1 MNRYHRPIK
10 WIALLLAAVLLLS
23 LAPTSFAAKKEEATA
38 YGLDGS
44 FFCWLYATDTIP
56 EGVEVVEAHDSIH
69 LYQSSYTD
77 ESKKK
82 PEEYVFDVEVSFV
95 SGDEWLKDAV
105 QFRKTA
111 DGQNMSVYIDNN
123 VIRQPG
129 QAVLHFVCEGEN
141 LRSEFNRTIRVLDYN
156 DYVPFTANQEK
167 AEYTFYPGDVVEPAR
182 IAGKA
187 LTDNVMAIAAGI
199 TDRQDFDYSPFSM
212 LAYRHSSPMLNID
225 RPEFNYYFEY
235 KYEESEYGYNGW
247 YEAANPGSCTVE
259 AVGEFNNV
267 RVTVPVTL
275 NVLGYMLQGPD
286 MVRPGETAEYTLEQ
300 KDDKAR
306 TFTYTLEG
314 EGATFENGKLSAG
327 TEACTVTLIAT
338 PDTGEPAAKK
348 VISISDGVLG
358 VYQTT
363 ETTFYGFTF
372 NRITDDAAGF
382 MYGQIRGGY
391 GAQLYFPG
399 TEDVRLFVNYVVYQ
413 SSSFL
418 ENPEDA
424 MVFYDGELESEFAGT
439 NILEKGDLEYEGHP
453 VRYYITSVQMD
464 DGTMANVGYLFY
476 ARENL
481 HLMISVRTY
490 VNEPGKDPETVTVS
504 DLKLAATGLSFDNS
518 ALDVVQADGTITIN
532 CKEGAQAVTAGKK
545 LNFSAVFSKPE
556 ITYNTDLNAISW
568 SVVDAETGEP
578 SADVTI
584 TDKGVLTAGKNIS
597 SILKVKVV
605 AVSDMFHSR
614 SEYDLT
620 VMPVIKKVIL
630 EPAEIFLYEGSDAE
644 VTVTAKLDPD
654 ITPIGLTWTT
664 KKEGVVEAKVNED
677 GTAVFKAVAAGKI
690 QYTVKE
696 PGGKTATLKVNVV
709 PPVTALTLSYK
720 GKASPGKTVTITPI
734 FEPKKPGNSAVE
746 WSVNVGE
753 DVATISNKGALK
765 ISKDA
770 APGTVI
776 TVTCKAL
783 GAPEPVVMTIDV
795 PVE

>member
-10 WIALLLAAVLLLS
+10 WIALLLTAVLMLS
-23 LAPTSFAAKKEEATA
+23 VAPTSFAAKKGQGTV
-38 YGLDGS
+38 YGLDGTI
-44 FFCWLYATDTIP
+44 FCWLYATDTIP
-56 EGVEVVEAHDSIH
+56 EGVEVIEASDSINM
-69 LYQSSYTD
+69 YQGSRMGN
-77 ESKKK
+77 E
-82 PEEYVFDVEVSFV
+82 PEYEPEKVFDIQISFV
-95 SGDEWLKDAV
+95 SGDERLKDAV
-105 QFRKTA
+105 IIDKSA
-111 DGQNMSVYIDNN
+111 DGQSMSVRIDNN

-129 QAVLHFVCEGEN
+129 EAVLHFVCEGEN
-141 LRSEFNRTIRVLDYN
+141 LRAEFDRTVRVLDYN
-156 DYVPFTANQEK
+156 EYVPFTEVSENLEFT
-167 AEYTFYPGDVVEPAR
+167 YYPGDIVDKRAIRQAAAVDHVTEIASRLPQADHDKEVFYMMGYRYSGPTLQALPAS
-182 IAGKA
+182 
-187 LTDNVMAIAAGI
+187 L
-199 TDRQDFDYSPFSM
+199 FDYT
-212 LAYRHSSPMLNID
+212 YN
-225 RPEFNYYFEY
+225 EQT
-235 KYEESEYGYNGW
+235 YEEQII
-247 YEAANPGSCTVE
+247 ARNPGSGQATVLC
-259 AVGEFNNV
+259 EFNNV
-267 RVTVPVTL
+267 CFRVPVTI
-275 NVLGYMLQGPD
+275 NVLGYSLNGPD
-286 MVRPGETAEYTLEQ
+286 VVKPGETAEYTVNQL
-300 KDDKAR
+300 DGKAR
-306 TFTYTLEG
+306 TFEYTLEG
-314 EGATFENGKLSAG
+314 EGATFEDGKLTAG
-327 TEACTVTLIAT
+327 SESCSVTLIAT

-348 VISISDGVLG
+348 QIMIADGVLG

-363 ETTFYGFTF
+363 QTSLWGYVF

-382 MYGQIRGGY
+382 RYGKLQNRYGY
-391 GAQLYFPG
+391 GASYYDPETG
-399 TEDVRLFVNYVVYQ
+399 NIRLNITYIIYT
-413 SSSFL
+413 SGSFR

-424 MVFYDGELESEFAGT
+424 LAYYNSEKFQSIYSEGT
-439 NILEKGDLEYEGHP
+439 ISAQGDLEFDGHP
-453 VRYYITSVQMD
+453 ARYILMTYPMS
-464 DGTMANVGYLFY
+464 DGTTASVGVLAY
-476 ARENL
+476 ARNDDYL
-481 HLMISVRTY
+481 LFTVQSY
-490 VNEPGKDPETVTVS
+490 VDNPGETPAPVTLS
-504 DLKLAATGLSFDNS
+504 DLNIVSAGLTYDDS
-518 ALDVVQADGTITIN
+518 ALEITQADGTITIN

-605 AVSDMFHSR
+605 AFSDMFHSR

>member
-1 MNRYHRPIK
+1 MR
-10 WIALLLAAVLLLS
+10 WVALLLTAVLLLS
-23 LAPTSFAAKKEEATA
+23 IAPMSFAAKKGQGSV
-38 YGLDGS
+38 YGLEGRL
-44 FFCWLYATDTIP
+44 FTWLYATDTIP
-56 EGVEVVEAHDSIH
+56 EGVGLIEASDSINM
-69 LYQSSYTD
+69 YQGSRMGNEPEYED
-77 ESKKK
+77 EH
-82 PEEYVFDVEVSFV
+82 VFDIQISFV
-95 SGDEWLKDAV
+95 SGDERLKDAV
-105 QFRKTA
+105 IIDKNEESQSMTVR
-111 DGQNMSVYIDNN
+111 IDNN

-129 QAVLHFVCEGEN
+129 EAILHFVCEGEN
-141 LRSEFNRTIRVLDYN
+141 LRAEFDRTIRVVDYSE
-156 DYVPFTANQEK
+156 YPAFTAVQEK
-167 AEYTFYPGDVVEPAR
+167 AEYTFYPGDKLEPAKVAGMALTENIHS
-182 IAGKA
+182 IAGT
-187 LTDNVMAIAAGI
+187 LPQNDCDYYPFYSLGYW
-199 TDRQDFDYSPFSM
+199 DFNPSLSYDDQAFSGM
-212 LAYRHSSPMLNID
+212 FD
-225 RPEFNYYFEY
+225 V
-235 KYEESEYGYNGW
+235 KYEQSEYNYKEW
-247 YEAANPGSCTVE
+247 YEAARSGSCTVS
-259 AVGEFNNV
+259 AIGTFNNV
-267 RVTVPVTL
+267 MVAVPVTL
-275 NVLGYMLQGPD
+275 NVLGYSLNGPE
-286 MVRPGETAEYTLEQ
+286 MIKPGETAEYTINQ
-300 KDDKAR
+300 ADNTAR
-306 TFTYTLEG
+306 TFTYTVEG
-314 EGATFENGKLSAG
+314 EGATFADGKLTAG
-327 TEACTVTLIAT
+327 SEAGTVTLIAT

-348 VISISDGVLG
+348 QIMIADGVLG

-363 ETTFYGFTF
+363 QTSLWGYVF

-382 MYGQIRGGY
+382 RYGKLQNRYGY
-391 GAQLYFPG
+391 GASYYDPETG
-399 TEDVRLFVNYVVYQ
+399 NIRLNITYIIYT
-413 SSSFL
+413 SGSFR

-424 MVFYDGELESEFAGT
+424 LAYYNSEKFQSIYSEGT
-439 NILEKGDLEYEGHP
+439 ISAQGDLEFDGHP
-453 VRYYITSVQMD
+453 ARYMLMTYPMS
-464 DGTMANVGYLFY
+464 DGTTASVGVLAY
-476 ARENL
+476 ARNDDYL
-481 HLMISVRTY
+481 LFTVQSY
-490 VNEPGKDPETVTVS
+490 VDNPGETPAPVTLS
-504 DLKLAATGLSFDNS
+504 DLNIVSAGLTYDDS
-518 ALDVVQADGTITIN
+518 ALEITQADGTITIN

>member
-10 WIALLLAAVLLLS
+10 WIALLLTAVLMLS
-23 LAPTSFAAKKEEATA
+23 VAPTSFAAKKGQGTV
-38 YGLDGS
+38 YGLDGTI
-44 FFCWLYATDTIP
+44 FCWLYATDTIP
-56 EGVEVVEAHDSIH
+56 EGVTIKDAVTDIH
-69 LYQSSYTD
+69 MYQGSRMGNEPEY
-77 ESKKK
+77 
-82 PEEYVFDVEVSFV
+82 PEEKIFDVQISFV
-95 SGDEWLKDAV
+95 SGDESLKDAV
-105 QFRKTA
+105 IIEKDE
-111 DGQNMSVYIDNN
+111 DGQSMSVRIDNDK
-123 VIRQPG
+123 IRQPG
-129 QAVLHFVCEGEN
+129 EAVLHFVCEGEN
-141 LRSEFNRTIRVLDYN
+141 LRAEFDRTIRVLDYN
-156 DYVPFTANQEK
+156 EYVPFTEVSENLEFT
-167 AEYTFYPGDVVEPAR
+167 YYPGDIVDKRAIRQAAAVDHVTE
-182 IAGKA
+182 IASRLPQADHDKEVFYMMGYRYSGPT
-187 LTDNVMAIAAGI
+187 L
-199 TDRQDFDYSPFSM
+199 QDLPSSLFDYT
-212 LAYRHSSPMLNID
+212 YN
-225 RPEFNYYFEY
+225 EQT
-235 KYEESEYGYNGW
+235 YEEQII
-247 YEAANPGSCTVE
+247 ARNPGSGQATVLC
-259 AVGEFNNV
+259 EFNNV
-267 RVTVPVTL
+267 CFRVPVTI
-275 NVLGYMLQGPD
+275 NVLGYSLNGPD
-286 MVRPGETAEYTLEQ
+286 VVKPGETAEYTVNQL
-300 KDDKAR
+300 DGKAR
-306 TFTYTLEG
+306 TFEYTLEG
-314 EGATFENGKLSAG
+314 EGATFADGKLTAG
-327 TEACTVTLIAT
+327 SESCSVTLIAT

-348 VISISDGVLG
+348 QIMIADGVLG

-363 ETTFYGFTF
+363 QTSLWGYVF

-382 MYGQIRGGY
+382 RYGELQNRYGY
-391 GAQLYFPG
+391 GASYYDPETG
-399 TEDVRLFVNYVVYQ
+399 NIRLNITYIIYT
-413 SSSFL
+413 SGSFR

-424 MVFYDGELESEFAGT
+424 LAYYNSEKFQSIYSEGT
-439 NILEKGDLEYEGHP
+439 ISAQGDLEFDGHP
-453 VRYYITSVQMD
+453 ARYILMTYPMS
-464 DGTMANVGYLFY
+464 DGTTASVGVLAY
-476 ARENL
+476 ARNDDYL
-481 HLMISVRTY
+481 LFTVQSY
-490 VNEPGKDPETVTVS
+490 VDNPGETPAPVTLS
-504 DLKLAATGLSFDNS
+504 DLNIVSAGLTYDDS
-518 ALDVVQADGTITIN
+518 ALEITQADGTITIN

>member
-10 WIALLLAAVLLLS
+10 WIALLLTAVLMLS
-23 LAPTSFAAKKEEATA
+23 VAPTSFAAKKEEATA

-95 SGDEWLKDAV
+95 SGDERLKDAV
-105 QFRKTA
+105 IIDKSA
-111 DGQNMSVYIDNN
+111 DGQSMSVRIDNN

-129 QAVLHFVCEGEN
+129 EAVLHFVCEGEN
-141 LRSEFNRTIRVLDYN
+141 LRAEFDRTVRVLDYN
-156 DYVPFTANQEK
+156 EYVPFTEVSENLEFT
-167 AEYTFYPGDVVEPAR
+167 YYPGDIVDERAIRQAAAVDHVTEIASRLPQADHDKEVFRMMGYRYSGPTLQDLPAS
-182 IAGKA
+182 
-187 LTDNVMAIAAGI
+187 L
-199 TDRQDFDYSPFSM
+199 FDYT
-212 LAYRHSSPMLNID
+212 YN
-225 RPEFNYYFEY
+225 EQT
-235 KYEESEYGYNGW
+235 YEEQII
-247 YEAANPGSCTVE
+247 ARNPGSGQATVLC
-259 AVGEFNNV
+259 EFNNV
-267 RVTVPVTL
+267 CFRVPVTI
-275 NVLGYMLQGPD
+275 NVLGYSLNGPA
-286 MVRPGETAEYTLEQ
+286 MIKPGETAEYTIKQL
-300 KDDKAR
+300 DGKAR
-306 TFTYTLEG
+306 SFTYTVEG
-314 EGATFENGKLSAG
+314 EGASFTNGKLTAG
-327 TEACTVTLIAT
+327 NEAGTVTLVAT

-348 VISISDGVLG
+348 QILVSDGVLG
-358 VYQTT
+358 IF
-363 ETTFYGFTF
+363 ETTRTTYGGFVF
-372 NRITDDAAGF
+372 NRITDSNAGF
-382 MYGQIRGGY
+382 QYGRIDGGY
-391 GAQLYFPG
+391 AALYSNPQ
-399 TEDVRLFVNYVVYQ
+399 TDVPELYVTYCCYY
-413 SSSFL
+413 SGSFM

-424 MVFYDGELESEFAGT
+424 LAYYDSDRFKERYSFGEIKEQ
-439 NILEKGDLEYEGHP
+439 GDLEFDGHP
-453 VRYYITSVQMD
+453 ARYYLMTVPMD
-464 DGTMANVGYLFY
+464 DGTTSSGGYLVY
-476 ARENL
+476 VRNDIYLVIA
-481 HLMISVRTY
+481 VRTY
-490 VNEPGKDPETVTVS
+490 VDSPDKTPTPVTLADLKTAAMDLDYDPSDLEILQTDGVITVS
-504 DLKLAATGLSFDNS
+504 
-518 ALDVVQADGTITIN
+518 
-532 CKEGAQAVTAGKK
+532 CKEDTHTVTAGKK
-545 LNFSAVFSKPE
+545 LNFSGVFSKPD
-556 ITYNTDLNAISW
+556 ITYNNNINAIVW

-584 TDKGVLTAGKNIS
+584 TEKGVLTAGKNIS

-605 AVSDMFHSR
+605 AASEIFHSQT
-614 SEYDLT
+614 EYDLT

-644 VTVTAKLDPD
+644 VTVAAKLDPD
-654 ITPIGLTWTT
+654 ITPIGLAWTT
-664 KKEGVVEAKVNED
+664 KKEGVVEAKVNDD
-677 GTAVFKAVAAGKI
+677 GTAVFKALAAGKI